1 MKKILNPTGGRPLKN
16 EDAELFEQFIT
27 MLEAVF
33 DEIPSLTDF
42 IVSGCA
48 ISGSDISAGFIYYD
62 SKICTFAGAT
72 GVSFPLAMERVTVE
86 DTPRTFFDSVS
97 KNSLTTETIVAQIGG
112 GFSFD
117 SSTPRWE
124 DFFTTAANTTETRA
138 GTDVFKAV
146 TPQTLLDAFRSSSNH
161 AASEAN
167 RGTAA
172 IADETT
178 ARTGSNNTEIMTPL
192 RVLDAL
198 RNGANY
204 QAQTSYPGVVTEA
217 SQAQVYAGTS
227 GNVVTDI
234 TLAGK
239 DGGIRRLKCQIGT
252 WDMDADATKN
262 ITLASLGV
270 SYADV
275 IGISNVMIVNDID
288 TSKIPLD
295 SDIGAGAYGSFAIST
310 TEVQLARLTGGIF
323 DTTNYNSI
331 ADSRGEFILELD
343 A

>member
-42 IVSGCA
+42 IVSGCV

-72 GVSFPLAMERVTVE
+72 GISFPLAMERVTVE

-97 KNSLTTETIVAQIGG
+97 KNSLTTEMIVAQIGG

-146 TPQTLLDAFRSSSNH
+146 TPQTLLDAFRNSSNH
-161 AASEAN
+161 AASETN

-172 IADETT
+172 IADQAT
-178 ARTGSNNTEIMTPL
+178 ARAGSNNTEIMTAL

-217 SQAQVYAGTS
+217 TQAQVYAGTS

-239 DGGIRRLKCQIGT
+239 DGGIRRTVIQIGD
-252 WDMDADATKN
+252 WNMDSTASVNVAHGVTFGNIRNVSVIIKNDAN
-262 ITLASLGV
+262 SLLR
-270 SYADV
+270 
-275 IGISNVMIVNDID
+275 
-288 TSKIPLD
+288 PLD
-295 SDIGAGAYGSFAIST
+295 YDLGSGAAGHHSISST
-310 TEVQLARLTGGIF
+310 NVILTRHL
-323 DTTNYNSI
+323 S
-331 ADSRGEFILELD
+331 GEFDNTDYDSTSYNRGWIIVD
-343 A
+343 YTF